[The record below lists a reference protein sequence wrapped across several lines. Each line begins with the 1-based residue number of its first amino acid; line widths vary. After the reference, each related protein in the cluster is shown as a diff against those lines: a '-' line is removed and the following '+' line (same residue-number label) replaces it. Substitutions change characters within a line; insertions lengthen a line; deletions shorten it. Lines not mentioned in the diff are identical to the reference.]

1 MISITDRPVLIY
13 DDRCSSCTI
22 FAKYAFKYSR
32 GQINCIG
39 HYSKEGEKL
48 RKMIFLPNY
57 NETEMFWIV
66 TNSHAYGGRS
76 GLLPLLVL
84 IIRGFFNVVIKGK
97 MSPNLNIPQ
106 QCFDNRTCND
116 NKFKLKRLFKM
127 LRSGKKLKAKF
138 ANPVNE

>member
-1 MISITDRPVLIY
+1 
-13 DDRCSSCTI
+13 
-22 FAKYAFKYSR
+22 
-32 GQINCIG
+32 
-39 HYSKEGEKL
+39 
-48 RKMIFLPNY
+48 MIFPPNY

-84 IIRGFFNVVIKGK
+84 IIKGFFNMVIKGK

-106 QCFDNRTCND
+106 QCFDNLTCND

-138 ANPVNE
+138 ASPVNE